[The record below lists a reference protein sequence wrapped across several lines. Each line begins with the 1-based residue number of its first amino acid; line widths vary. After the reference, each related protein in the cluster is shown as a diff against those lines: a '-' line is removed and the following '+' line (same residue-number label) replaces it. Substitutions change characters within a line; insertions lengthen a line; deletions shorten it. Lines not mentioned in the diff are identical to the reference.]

1 MVVLHILTVAP
12 SCVYSKVE
20 TRRRGSTNLSVT
32 PTHFQH
38 SSSLKHSFCRFLEA
52 SNTVLMKFEGQN
64 REKNIG
70 LPVYP
75 LQCGHELK
83 KS

>member
-12 SCVYSKVE
+12 SCVCTKVE
-20 TRRRGSTNLSVT
+20 TRRRGSTNVT

-38 SSSLKHSFCRFLEA
+38 SSSLKHSFCCFLEA
-52 SNTVLMKFEGQN
+52 SNTVLIKFEGQN
-64 REKNIG
+64 KEKNIG